1 MSTTET
7 NKMAPNKMATNK
19 MAPNKMATKEWTD
32 SLFNPVNNRT
42 DKIMA
47 KIKASDLQYIL
58 TGLCYLK
65 DDAIVIDFK
74 YFKFFAEKVTY
85 PLITQVLT
93 NHIDLVLQNYP
104 MFVVHLNVSA
114 FNIAQL
120 DKHRTYLTQISQL
133 FANKYPDTL
142 KTCYVYNAS
151 FVFSQMFNIVR
162 LIVDKDT
169 LHKIQLIHLS
179 SPP

>member
-1 MSTTET
+1 MSSDKHES
-7 NKMAPNKMATNK
+7 NF
-19 MAPNKMATKEWTD
+19 MATKEWVD

-47 KIKASDLQYIL
+47 KIKAADLQYIL
-58 TGLCYLK
+58 NGFCYLK

-93 NHIDLVLQNYP
+93 NHIDLVLQSYSK
-104 MFVVHLNVSA
+104 FVVHLNVSA
-114 FNIAQL
+114 LNIAQM
-120 DKHRTYLTQISQL
+120 DKHRTYLTQLSHL

-151 FVFSQMFNIVR
+151 FVFSQMFNIVS

-169 LHKIQLIHLS
+169 LKKIVII
-179 SPP
+179 PPFKG

>member
-1 MSTTET
+1 MSSSESNNMTTNNMT
-7 NKMAPNKMATNK
+7 
-19 MAPNKMATKEWTD
+19 TKEWIN
-32 SLFNPVNNRT
+32 SLFNPINNRT

-58 TGLCYLK
+58 NGLCYLK

-74 YFKFFAEKVTY
+74 YFKFFAEKATHQ
-85 PLITQVLT
+85 LITQVLI
-93 NHIDLVLQNYP
+93 NHCDLVLQNYP

-114 FNIAQL
+114 LNIAQL
-120 DKHRTYLTQISQL
+120 DKHRTYLTQLSQL
-133 FANKYPDTL
+133 FATKYPDTL

-151 FVFSQMFNIVR
+151 FVFSQMFNIVSMF
-162 LIVDKDT
+162 VDKDT
-169 LHKIQLIHLS
+169 LKKIQIIHLL